1 MKIASSLIL
10 GFYPHKSYTLSLLPA
25 TQLYGIVVI
34 MTSMAR
40 PAKTEQPDYGA
51 HLASLRHTASLSQQQ
66 VADLV
71 GVRQAT
77 VAAWE
82 RSATPPRGEF
92 LVPLSETL
100 GVSLE
105 VLLRANEGKTAKHR
119 GPASKLETLI
129 TEATQLPRRRQQRIA
144 SLLEAMI
151 AEEAKAS

>member
-1 MKIASSLIL
+1 
-10 GFYPHKSYTLSLLPA
+10 
-25 TQLYGIVVI
+25 
-34 MTSMAR
+34 MAR
-40 PAKTEQPDYGA
+40 PAKTQQPDYGA
-51 HLASLRHTASLSQQQ
+51 HLASLRHAASLSQQQ

-100 GVSLE
+100 AVSLE
-105 VLLRANEGKTAKHR
+105 VLLQADKRKSARHR
-119 GPASKLETLI
+119 GPASKLENLVAQ
-129 TEATQLPRRRQQRIA
+129 ATQLPRRRQQRIA
-144 SLLEAMI
+144 SLLEALI